1 MLEKSVFLLPGTPI
15 QIQRTG
21 KVAGSR
27 SFGDSIKRHIFN
39 KGLLNKTPKKGSG
52 SNINTIDEVG
62 QGKLASICLYIKK
75 RFALANVSC

>member
-1 MLEKSVFLLPGTPI
+1 MVPHARRRYVRYTVKLKKYYITGTPI

-39 KGLLNKTPKKGSG
+39 KGLLNKTPKKGSA
-52 SNINTIDEVG
+52 STIITVEEVML
-62 QGKLASICLYIKK
+62 KDILL
-75 RFALANVSC
+75 